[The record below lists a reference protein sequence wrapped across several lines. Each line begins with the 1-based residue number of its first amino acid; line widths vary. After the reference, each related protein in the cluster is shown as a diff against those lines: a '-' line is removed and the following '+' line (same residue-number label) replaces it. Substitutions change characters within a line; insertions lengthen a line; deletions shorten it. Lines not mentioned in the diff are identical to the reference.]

1 MSQFLEGF
9 VLFHAAGR
17 KMDEQFVN
25 CKVLTRC
32 AGQRYPFGEQLVPI
46 LTAFVSCLLQDL
58 SPQLSLIRKV
68 CCLGILGIQSS
79 DSLATFLFL
88 GYHWLMFFALMFC
101 FTGERNKPP
110 SSTPCSMRFYCLA
123 LFTPWL

>member
-79 DSLATFLFL
+79 DSLHPVNTAVQVPARADIVFV
-88 GYHWLMFFALMFC
+88 
-101 FTGERNKPP
+101 RNKPSLEAMLP
-110 SSTPCSMRFYCLA
+110 F
-123 LFTPWL
+123 